1 MKIANETKV
10 GILAAFSIALLIIG
24 YNFLKGN
31 SIFSSETV
39 LYARYSRVD
48 GLAVS
53 KPVLINGF
61 QIGRVDK
68 LILQPNG
75 TIIAT
80 LKIQGKY
87 DIPKNSIAK
96 LESTDLLGSKAI
108 VMALGT
114 GQDFAQDGDTLNANV
129 EKNLMEAVQ
138 PVQKKAELI
147 IGKMDSILTSVNTI
161 LNPNFQKNV
170 DKSFNSIAAT
180 LTSLEGTSKKVDGL
194 VGTESKRIAAIL
206 ANAESISLNL
216 KNNNEKI
223 NAILNNINTITD
235 QVAAANFKQ
244 TLDNANKAVSDLQ
257 GIVTKVN
264 NGQGTLGLL
273 VNDTKMYDN
282 LNNASKNLDNL
293 IIDLK
298 ENPKRYVHFS
308 VFGGGNKR
316 TNNKRPVST

>member
-31 SIFSSETV
+31 AIFSSETV
-39 LYARYSRVD
+39 LYAKYSRVD

-53 KPVLINGF
+53 KPVLINGY

-68 LILQPNG
+68 LQLQSDG
-75 TIIAT
+75 SIVAT
-80 LKIQGKY
+80 LKIKGKY
-87 DIPKNSIAK
+87 EIPRNSVAK

-114 GQDFAQDGDTLNANV
+114 GNDFAQDGDTLNANV
-129 EKNLMEAVQ
+129 QKGILETVQ

-147 IGKMDSILTSVNTI
+147 IGKMDSILTSVNSI

-170 DKSFNSIAAT
+170 DKSFNSIAST
-180 LTSLEGTSKKVDGL
+180 LSSLESTSKKVDNL
-194 VGTESKRIAAIL
+194 VGSEGSRISAIL
-206 ANAESISLNL
+206 ANVEAISGNL
-216 KNNNEKI
+216 KQNNAKI
-223 NAILNNINTITD
+223 SAILNNINSITD

-244 TLDNANKAVSDLQ
+244 TIDNANKAVVDLQ
-257 GIVTKVN
+257 SIVGKIN
-264 NGQGTLGLL
+264 NGEGTLGLL

-282 LNNASKNLDNL
+282 LNNASKSLDEL
-293 IIDLK
+293 MIDLK
-298 ENPKRYVHFS
+298 ANPKRYVHFS
-308 VFGGGNKR
+308 IFGGGK
-316 TNNKRPVST
+316 KDK

>member
-1 MKIANETKV
+1 VKISNETKV

-39 LYARYSRVD
+39 LYARYTRVD

-68 LILQPNG
+68 LQLQPDG
-75 TIIAT
+75 TILAT
-80 LKIQGKY
+80 LKIKGKY
-87 DIPKNSIAK
+87 DIPQNSIAR
-96 LESTDLLGSKAI
+96 LEGTDLLGSKAI
-108 VMALGT
+108 VMSLGDAK
-114 GQDFAQDGDTLNANV
+114 QFAQEGDTLNSNV
-129 EKNLMEAVQ
+129 EKNLMETVQ
-138 PVQKKAELI
+138 PVQKKAEMI
-147 IGKMDSILTSVNTI
+147 IAKMDSILTSVNTI
-161 LNPNFQKNV
+161 LNPDFQKNV
-170 DKSFNSIAAT
+170 NKSFNSIAAT
-180 LTSLEGTSKKVDGL
+180 LTSLEGTSRKVDGL
-194 VGTESKRIAAIL
+194 VGTEGKRISAIL
-206 ANAESISLNL
+206 ANAEAISSNL

-244 TLDNANKAVSDLQ
+244 TIDNANKAVLDLQ

-264 NGQGTLGLL
+264 NGQGSLGLL

-282 LNNASKNLDNL
+282 LNSASKNLDNL

-308 VFGGGNKR
+308 VFGGGSK
-316 TNNKRPVST
+316 KDK

>member
-10 GILAAFSIALLIIG
+10 GIMAAFSIALLIIG

-31 SIFSSETV
+31 AIFSSETV
-39 LYARYSRVD
+39 LYAKYTHVD

-68 LILQPNG
+68 LQLQPDG
-75 TIIAT
+75 SILAT
-80 LKIQGKY
+80 LKIKGKY
-87 DIPKNSIAK
+87 EIPKNSIAK

-114 GQDFAQDGDTLNANV
+114 GNDYAMDGDTLNANV
-129 EKNLMEAVQ
+129 QKGLLETVQ
-138 PVQKKAELI
+138 PVQKKAEMI

-170 DKSFNSIAAT
+170 DKSFNSISAT
-180 LTSLEGTSKKVDGL
+180 LASLESTSKKVDNL
-194 VGTESKRIAAIL
+194 VGSEGSRISAIL
-206 ANAESISLNL
+206 ANAEAISSNL
-216 KNNNEKI
+216 KQNNQKI
-223 NAILNNINTITD
+223 SSILNNINNITD

-244 TLDNANKAVSDLQ
+244 TIENANKAIGDMQ
-257 GIVTKVN
+257 TIVNKINT
-264 NGQGTLGLL
+264 GQGTLGML
-273 VNDTKMYDN
+273 VNDAKMYEN

-298 ENPKRYVHFS
+298 ANPKRYVHFS
-308 VFGGGNKR
+308 VFGGGNK
-316 TNNKRPVST
+316 KDK

>member
-31 SIFSSETV
+31 AIFSSETV
-39 LYARYSRVD
+39 LYAKYTHVD
-48 GLAVS
+48 GLGVS

-68 LILQPNG
+68 LQLQPDG
-75 TIIAT
+75 SILAT
-80 LKIQGKY
+80 LKIKGKY
-87 DIPKNSIAK
+87 EIPKNSIAK

-114 GQDFAQDGDTLNANV
+114 GNDFAQDGDTLNANV
-129 EKNLMEAVQ
+129 AIGLMEAVQ
-138 PVQKKAELI
+138 PVQKKAEMI
-147 IGKMDSILTSVNTI
+147 VAKMDSILTSVNTI

-170 DKSFNSIAAT
+170 DKSFNSIAST
-180 LTSLEGTSKKVDGL
+180 LSSLEATSKKVDNL
-194 VGTESKRIAAIL
+194 VGSEGSRISAIL
-206 ANAESISLNL
+206 ANVEAISNNL
-216 KNNNEKI
+216 KQNNQKI
-223 NAILNNINTITD
+223 NGILSNINTITD

-244 TLDNANKAVSDLQ
+244 TIDNANKAVADLQ
-257 GIVTKVN
+257 SIVTKVN

-308 VFGGGNKR
+308 VFGGGNK
-316 TNNKRPVST
+316 KDK

>member
-39 LYARYSRVD
+39 LYARYTRVD
-48 GLAVS
+48 GLGVS

-68 LILQPNG
+68 LTLQPDG
-75 TIIAT
+75 EIVAT
-80 LKIQGKY
+80 LKIKGKY
-87 DIPKNSIAK
+87 DIPKNSIAR
-96 LESTDLLGSKAI
+96 LESTDLLGGKAI

-114 GQDFAQDGDTLNANV
+114 GQDFALDGDTLNANV
-129 EKNLMEAVQ
+129 EKNLMETVQ

-147 IGKMDSILTSVNTI
+147 IGKMDSILTSVNSI
-161 LNPNFQKNV
+161 LNPDFQKNV
-170 DKSFNSIAAT
+170 NKSFNSIAAT
-180 LTSLEGTSKKVDGL
+180 LSSLEGTSKKVDGL
-194 VGTESKRIAAIL
+194 VGTEGKRISAIL
-206 ANAESISLNL
+206 ANAEAISANL
-216 KNNNEKI
+216 KNNNAKI
-223 NAILNNINTITD
+223 NAILTNINTVTD

-244 TLDNANKAVSDLQ
+244 TIDNANKAVTDLQ

-264 NGQGTLGLL
+264 NGQGTLGML

-308 VFGGGNKR
+308 VFGGGK
-316 TNNKRPVST
+316 KDK

>member
-31 SIFSSETV
+31 AIFSSETV
-39 LYARYSRVD
+39 LYAKYSHVD

-53 KPVLINGF
+53 KPVLINGY

-68 LILQPNG
+68 LELQTDG
-75 TIIAT
+75 SIVAT
-80 LKIQGKY
+80 LKIKGKY
-87 DIPKNSIAK
+87 EIPRNSVAK

-114 GQDFAQDGDTLNANV
+114 GNDFAQDGDTLNENV
-129 EKNLMEAVQ
+129 QKGILETVQ

-147 IGKMDSILTSVNTI
+147 IGKMDSILTSVNYI

-170 DKSFNSIAAT
+170 DKSFNSIAST
-180 LTSLEGTSKKVDGL
+180 LSSLESTSKKVDNL
-194 VGTESKRIAAIL
+194 VGSEGSRISAIL
-206 ANAESISLNL
+206 ANVEAISGNL
-216 KNNNEKI
+216 KQNNAKI
-223 NAILNNINTITD
+223 SSILNNINSITD

-244 TLDNANKAVSDLQ
+244 TIDNANKAVADLQ
-257 GIVTKVN
+257 SIVSKIN
-264 NGQGTLGLL
+264 NGEGTMGLL
-273 VNDTKMYDN
+273 VNDTKMYYN

-293 IIDLK
+293 MIDLK
-298 ENPKRYVHFS
+298 ANPKRYVHFS
-308 VFGGGNKR
+308 IFGGGK
-316 TNNKRPVST
+316 KDK

>member
-1 MKIANETKV
+1 VKITNETKV
-10 GILAAFSIALLIIG
+10 GILAAFSIAALIIG

-31 SIFSSETV
+31 SLFSSETL
-39 LYARYSRVD
+39 LYARYTHVD
-48 GLAVS
+48 GLAIS

-68 LILQPNG
+68 LVLQPDG
-75 TIIAT
+75 TILAT
-80 LKIQGKY
+80 LKIKGKY
-87 DIPKNSIAK
+87 DIPKSSIAR

-108 VMALGT
+108 VMVLGS
-114 GQDFAQDGDTLNANV
+114 GKDFAQEGDTLNSNV
-129 EKNLMEAVQ
+129 EKNLMETVQ

-147 IGKMDSILTSVNTI
+147 IGKMDSILTSVNSI
-161 LNPNFQKNV
+161 LNPDFQKNV
-170 DKSFNSIAAT
+170 NKSFNSIAGT
-180 LTSLEGTSKKVDGL
+180 LASLEGTSKKVDGL

-206 ANAESISLNL
+206 ANAESISGNL
-216 KNNNEKI
+216 RNNNEKI
-223 NAILNNINTITD
+223 NAILSNINKITD

-244 TLDNANKAVSDLQ
+244 TIDNANKAVADLQ
-257 GIVTKVN
+257 GIVSKVN
-264 NGQGTLGLL
+264 DGKGTLGLL

-308 VFGGGNKR
+308 VFGGGSKR
-316 TNNKRPVST
+316 DK

>member
-31 SIFSSETV
+31 AIFSSETV
-39 LYARYSRVD
+39 LYARYSHVD

-68 LILQPNG
+68 LQLQPDG
-75 TIIAT
+75 TILAT
-80 LKIQGKY
+80 LKIKGKY
-87 DIPKNSIAK
+87 EIPKSSIAR

-108 VMALGT
+108 VMNLGT
-114 GQDFAQDGDTLNANV
+114 GNDFAQDGDTLNANV

-138 PVQKKAELI
+138 PVQKKAEAI
-147 IGKMDSILTSVNTI
+147 IGKMDSILSSVNTI
-161 LNPNFQKNV
+161 LNPDFQKNV
-170 DKSFNSIAAT
+170 NKSFTSIAAT
-180 LTSLEGTSKKVDGL
+180 LNSLEGTSKKVDGL
-194 VGTESKRIAAIL
+194 VGTEGKRISAIL
-206 ANAESISLNL
+206 ANAEAISANL
-216 KNNNEKI
+216 RNNNEKI
-223 NAILNNINTITD
+223 SAILTHIHTVTD

-244 TLDNANKAVSDLQ
+244 TIENANKAVSDLQ

-308 VFGGGNKR
+308 VFGGGGKKDN
-316 TNNKRPVST
+316 

>member
-31 SIFSSETV
+31 AIFSSETV
-39 LYARYSRVD
+39 LYAKYSHVD
-48 GLAVS
+48 GLGVS
-53 KPVLINGF
+53 KPVLINGY

-68 LILQPNG
+68 LQLQPDG
-75 TIIAT
+75 SILAT
-80 LKIQGKY
+80 LKIKGKY
-87 DIPKNSIAK
+87 EIPKNSIAK

-114 GQDFAQDGDTLNANV
+114 GNDFAEDGDTLNANV
-129 EKNLMEAVQ
+129 AKGLMETVE
-138 PVQKKAELI
+138 PVQKKAEMI
-147 IGKMDSILTSVNTI
+147 IAKMDSILTSVNTI

-170 DKSFNSIAAT
+170 DKSFNSIAST
-180 LTSLEGTSKKVDGL
+180 LASLEATSKKVDNL
-194 VGTESKRIAAIL
+194 VGSEGSRISSIL
-206 ANAESISLNL
+206 ANVEAISNNL
-216 KNNNEKI
+216 KQNNQKI
-223 NAILNNINTITD
+223 NSILNNVSNITD

-244 TLDNANKAVSDLQ
+244 TIDNANKAVADLQ
-257 GIVTKVN
+257 TIVTKVN
-264 NGQGTLGLL
+264 TGQGTLGQL

-293 IIDLK
+293 MIDLK

-308 VFGGGNKR
+308 VFGGGNK
-316 TNNKRPVST
+316 KDK

>member
-10 GILAAFSIALLIIG
+10 GILAAFSIAVLIIG

-39 LYARYSRVD
+39 LYARYARVD

-68 LILQPNG
+68 LVLQPNG
-75 TIIAT
+75 EIVAT
-80 LKIQGKY
+80 LKIKGKY
-87 DIPKNSIAK
+87 DIPKNSIAR
-96 LESTDLLGSKAI
+96 LEGTDLLGSKAI

-114 GQDFAQDGDTLNANV
+114 GKDYALDGDTLNANV
-129 EKNLMEAVQ
+129 AQNLMEAVE
-138 PVQKKAELI
+138 PVQKKAQLI

-161 LNPNFQKNV
+161 LNPDFQKNIN
-170 DKSFNSIAAT
+170 KSFNSISAT
-180 LTSLEGTSKKVDGL
+180 LASLEGTSKKVDGL
-194 VGTESKRIAAIL
+194 VGTEGKRISAIL
-206 ANAESISLNL
+206 ANAESISANL
-216 KNNNEKI
+216 KNNNAKI
-223 NAILNNINTITD
+223 NAILTNINTVTD

-244 TLDNANKAVSDLQ
+244 TIDNANKAVADLQ

-264 NGQGTLGLL
+264 DGKGTLGLL

-308 VFGGGNKR
+308 VFGGGSKD
-316 TNNKRPVST
+316 K

>member
-1 MKIANETKV
+1 VKIANETKV

-31 SIFSSETV
+31 AIFSSETV
-39 LYARYSRVD
+39 LYAKYPRVD

-68 LILQPNG
+68 LTLLPNG
-75 TIIAT
+75 SIVAT
-80 LKIQGKY
+80 LKISGKY
-87 DIPKNSIAK
+87 DIPKNSTAR

-108 VMALGT
+108 VMDLGS
-114 GQDFAQDGDTLNANV
+114 GAFAQEGDTLNANV
-129 EKNLMEAVQ
+129 QQNIMEAVQ
-138 PVQKKAELI
+138 PVQQKAERI
-147 IGKMDSILTSVNTI
+147 IGKMDSILTSVNSI
-161 LNPNFQKNV
+161 MNPNFQKNV

-180 LTSLEGTSKKVDGL
+180 LASLEATSKKVDRL
-194 VGTESKRIAAIL
+194 VGSESSKVEGILNNVEAI
-206 ANAESISLNL
+206 SGNL
-216 KNNNEKI
+216 KANNQKI
-223 NAILNNINTITD
+223 NAILTNINTVTD

-244 TLDNANKAVSDLQ
+244 TIENANRAVADFQ
-257 GIVTKVN
+257 GVVTKIN
-264 NGQGTLGLL
+264 EGKGSLGLL

-308 VFGGGNKR
+308 VFGGGNKD
-316 TNNKRPVST
+316 K